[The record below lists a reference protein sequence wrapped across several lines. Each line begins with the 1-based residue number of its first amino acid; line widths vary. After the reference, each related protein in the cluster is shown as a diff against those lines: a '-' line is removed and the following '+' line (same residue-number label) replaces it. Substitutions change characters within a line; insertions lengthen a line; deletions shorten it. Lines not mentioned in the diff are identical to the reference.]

1 MNKKNK
7 LSFTTSLKREA
18 ITLKPKV
25 AITIHEKLKI
35 MNNYS
40 YIYVYHYYVRKTV
53 HFMVFKSQ
61 KSNISIYA
69 LQNVNRST

>member
-25 AITIHEKLKI
+25 AVTINEKLKI

-40 YIYVYHYYVRKTV
+40 YIYVYHYYLRKKLFTLWFLKVRNQIFL
-53 HFMVFKSQ
+53 FMHYKM
-61 KSNISIYA
+61 
-69 LQNVNRST
+69 